1 MNIKIPVSW
10 LREYLKTDV
19 AAKTLANYLTLC
31 GPSVERVE
39 KKGSDYIFDVEIT
52 SNRFDAASV
61 FGLAREA
68 HAILSSQNIKS
79 TLTSPKGIN
88 LNLEPDVA
96 KHLALDVLIKKD
108 TLCPRFAVIVVD
120 NVKVKPSPAYIRSRL
135 EASGIRAINNIVDIS
150 NYLMLEMGQPMHTF
164 DFDKIIGA
172 KMILTEA
179 QLGEK
184 ITTLDG
190 STRSLP
196 AGSIVIRD
204 SKRLIDLCG
213 IMGGANSRVSRR
225 TKRVV
230 IFVQSY
236 DPVQIRKTTQA
247 LGFRTE
253 AASRFE
259 KGVDVEQIPAALSRA
274 VFLAK
279 QIAGAR
285 IASELID
292 IYKNAPESP
301 KITLDFIK
309 LNNYLGIN
317 LDPLAAANILA
328 KLGFEVTKAENQ
340 LQAVPPS
347 WRSRDIEDDVDLIEE
362 IARIYGYHNLPAKL
376 PSGQI
381 PRSSE
386 SRLKDII
393 ELKKALKF
401 LGLTE
406 IISYSIISRDLLQ
419 LTKTPTSQIVELA
432 NPLTEIWQFMRPSI
446 LPSLL
451 QTLTQNINLS
461 QNLKLFE
468 VAKTY
473 IAQKNAL
480 PKQDLMLSIVL
491 AGADFYRVKGL
502 IENVFEI
509 LKRPLRWQASSKNN
523 PLFSPNQSA
532 EIKIGEQVVGSIGV
546 VSSNVT
552 DFFNI
557 KTPVAAAEIN
567 LTKIYQL
574 PVTSYQY
581 KPIPKYPPVIEDISA
596 IFAKAVSVAEIVE
609 TIKKATVLVKKVE
622 VIDIFE
628 SEKIGENKKSVSLK
642 LTYQKTTATP
652 TQSEVDEQKAKIIA
666 SLEKEFRA
674 KIRK

>member
-1 MNIKIPVSW
+1 M
-10 LREYLKTDV
+10 
-19 AAKTLANYLTLC
+19 
-31 GPSVERVE
+31 
-39 KKGSDYIFDVEIT
+39 
-52 SNRFDAASV
+52 
-61 FGLAREA
+61 
-68 HAILSSQNIKS
+68 
-79 TLTSPKGIN
+79 
-88 LNLEPDVA
+88 
-96 KHLALDVLIKKD
+96 
-108 TLCPRFAVIVVD
+108 
-120 NVKVKPSPAYIRSRL
+120 
-135 EASGIRAINNIVDIS
+135 
-150 NYLMLEMGQPMHTF
+150 
-164 DFDKIIGA
+164 
-172 KMILTEA
+172 
-179 QLGEK
+179 
-184 ITTLDG
+184 
-190 STRSLP
+190 
-196 AGSIVIRD
+196 
-204 SKRLIDLCG
+204 
-213 IMGGANSRVSRR
+213 
-225 TKRVV
+225 
-230 IFVQSY
+230 
-236 DPVQIRKTTQA
+236 
-247 LGFRTE
+247 
-253 AASRFE
+253 
-259 KGVDVEQIPAALSRA
+259 
-274 VFLAK
+274 
-279 QIAGAR
+279 
-285 IASELID
+285 
-292 IYKNAPESP
+292 
-301 KITLDFIK
+301 
-309 LNNYLGIN
+309 NNYLGIN

-491 AGADFYRVKGL
+491 SGADFYRVKGL

-567 LTKIYQL
+567 LTKIYQF